1 MSSTTQSTS
10 NLHLSSSWPA
20 RPGCNSSFSFLALRT
35 RALPRWAWLRR
46 VSQRQAWGARAL
58 GEGAMVAL
66 ARVQAQASEARAQ
79 VLALAQVLAS
89 KEMIFP
95 HCMSI

>member
-1 MSSTTQSTS
+1 M
-10 NLHLSSSWPA
+10 
-20 RPGCNSSFSFLALRT
+20 
-35 RALPRWAWLRR
+35 PRWAWLRR

-58 GEGAMVAL
+58 GEGVTGAL

-89 KEMIFP
+89 KEK
-95 HCMSI
+95 S